1 MPFQD
6 IEETEATPLPRTPTP
21 LERWARKLFLE
32 DWTLKLLAL
41 AISLV
46 LWLGVTGQNK
56 PVTLRVSGVQ
66 LSFLRPEKME
76 ISNEPP
82 STVDV
87 ILTGS
92 KDKLDRIG
100 PRDLMATVD
109 LSDQKAGERVVK
121 LTLDRV
127 KLDLQEDIKIQEFHP
142 AAISVR
148 LEPIVEASVEV
159 EVKFEGKLPEGY
171 EVQSV
176 NINPVKVRVRGPAD
190 RINALHKAMTETV
203 WLDGKKEDFNLSR
216 LAINISDPKIELL
229 DPAVDIRVGV
239 GEKKRSD
246 LHLKFAGADASPF
259 VAGVVEPAYRRPF
272 GKHLASRS
280 VCLGVQA
287 SCLHPEESRSA
298 RILSAGGRVFHS

>member
-32 DWTLKLLAL
+32 DWSLKLLAL
-41 AISLV
+41 AISLI
-46 LWLGVTGQNK
+46 LWLAVTGQNK

-127 KLDLQEDIKIQEFHP
+127 KVDLQEDIKIEAFHP
-142 AAISVR
+142 AAISIR
-148 LEPIVEASVEV
+148 LEPIVETLVDV
-159 EVKFEGKLPEGY
+159 EVKLEGKLPEGY
-171 EVQSV
+171 EVRSV
-176 NINPVKVRVRGPAD
+176 SVNPVKVRLRGPTD
-190 RINALHKAMTETV
+190 RISALHKAMTETV
-203 WLDGKKEDFNLSR
+203 WLDGKKESFNLSHVG
-216 LAINISDPKIELL
+216 INIADPKIDVL
-229 DPAVDIRVGV
+229 DPAVDIRIEIS
-239 GEKKRSD
+239 EKKRSD
-246 LHLKFAGADASPF
+246 LHLKFAAADGSPF
-259 VAGVVEPAYRRPF
+259 VARVVVPAYRPRS
-272 GKHLASRS
+272 GKQLA
-280 VCLGVQA
+280 
-287 SCLHPEESRSA
+287 
-298 RILSAGGRVFHS
+298 FHS

>member
-6 IEETEATPLPRTPTP
+6 IEETEATPVPRTPTP

-32 DWTLKLLAL
+32 DWSLKLLAL
-41 AISLV
+41 AIALV

-127 KLDLQEDIKIQEFHP
+127 KVDLQEDIKIQAFHP
-142 AAISVR
+142 AAISIR
-148 LEPIVEASVEV
+148 LEPIVEALVEV

-176 NINPVKVRVRGPAD
+176 SVNPVKVRLRGPAD
-190 RINALHKAMTETV
+190 RVNALHKAMTETV
-203 WLDGKKEDFNLSR
+203 WLDGRKEDFNLAR
-216 LAINISDPKIELL
+216 VGINISDPKIELL
-229 DPAVDIRVGV
+229 DPAVDIRVQIA
-239 GEKKRSD
+239 EKKRSD
-246 LHLKFAGADASPF
+246 LHLKFAGADAAPF
-259 VAGVVEPAYRRPF
+259 VVGVVGPAQRRSF
-272 GKHLASRS
+272 GKHLA
-280 VCLGVQA
+280 
-287 SCLHPEESRSA
+287 
-298 RILSAGGRVFHS
+298 FHS